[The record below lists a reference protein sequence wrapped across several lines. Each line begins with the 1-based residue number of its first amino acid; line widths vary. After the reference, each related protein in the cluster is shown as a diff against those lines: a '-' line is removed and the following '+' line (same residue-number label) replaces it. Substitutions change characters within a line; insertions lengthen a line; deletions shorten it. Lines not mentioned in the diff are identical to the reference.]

1 MFLSP
6 RRRVGALSPVL
17 AVLALQPAHADPAD
31 YFGHYV
37 CQTGPSF
44 ALTATAYTQQGTAEA
59 PIAAM
64 EDGPYGL
71 IVTLTDGYRFG
82 LTREDGG
89 TYSWMS
95 GESGDEFTCTR
106 QD

>member
-1 MFLSP
+1 
-6 RRRVGALSPVL
+6 
-17 AVLALQPAHADPAD
+17 
-31 YFGHYV
+31 
-37 CQTGPSF
+37 
-44 ALTATAYTQQGTAEA
+44 
-59 PIAAM
+59 M